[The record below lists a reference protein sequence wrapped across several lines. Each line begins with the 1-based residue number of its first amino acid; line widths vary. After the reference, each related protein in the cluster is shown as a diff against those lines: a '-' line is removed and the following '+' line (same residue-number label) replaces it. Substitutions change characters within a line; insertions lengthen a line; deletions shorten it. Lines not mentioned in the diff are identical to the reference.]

1 MSTKKEN
8 FAEMVLLLC
17 GMLGYRRTY
26 INIYMYSCILYIVQY
41 MLVDLDNLFTVT
53 LL

>member
-26 INIYMYSCILYIVQY
+26 INIYMYTVHCVQY